1 MLSFEQIN
9 NHPNVWLEPPNRHG
23 SFHIVC
29 DSEALL
35 VIPIGTWSEGCAR
48 RYIETTKRLLQQNKV
63 TRFGGVVCLDRWQL
77 ATPAVM
83 QMLNRFH
90 DFSVGSGM
98 VCEAL
103 LGERKSD
110 VNVTIVDSQVVNKRD
125 GVRVCSDI
133 DDALML
139 LKQYEIEFDV
149 TLLRSVYLHRF
160 EL

>member
-1 MLSFEQIN
+1 
-9 NHPNVWLEPPNRHG
+9 
-23 SFHIVC
+23 
-29 DSEALL
+29 
-35 VIPIGTWSEGCAR
+35 
-48 RYIETTKRLLQQNKV
+48 
-63 TRFGGVVCLDRWQL
+63 
-77 ATPAVM
+77 
-83 QMLNRFH
+83 
-90 DFSVGSGM
+90 M